1 MIATSTCKLE
11 LAMWDILIY
20 TPSLVEDLSPL
31 CAAGQTNGEYF
42 ALMREAI
49 ERRLRLL

>member
-1 MIATSTCKLE
+1 
-11 LAMWDILIY
+11 MWDILIY

>member
-1 MIATSTCKLE
+1 LQTGISHVGHPF
-11 LAMWDILIY
+11 Y